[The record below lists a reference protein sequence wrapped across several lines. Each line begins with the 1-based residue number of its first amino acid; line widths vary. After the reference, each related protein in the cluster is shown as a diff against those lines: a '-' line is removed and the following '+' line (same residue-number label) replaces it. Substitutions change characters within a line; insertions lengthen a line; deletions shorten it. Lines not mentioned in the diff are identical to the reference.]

1 MKIVI
6 TGAAGGIGRRVTAAL
21 EQAHDLLLVDSVA
34 PEEATVFDMKSPT
47 GRRLAPLTPNV
58 PYVRA
63 DIGENAIAVHP
74 SPAHD
79 DGAWI
84 ALCSPQELN
93 PLQAIATAVNP
104 HLRVEVEGAENEW
117 TARLVESDAEAKEL
131 PEVMVT
137 KVSSGAD
144 FVFRTRKSL
153 PLTVV

>member
-63 DIGENAIAVHP
+63 DIGEP
-74 SPAHD
+74 T
-79 DGAWI
+79 
-84 ALCSPQELN
+84 AL
-93 PLQAIATAVNP
+93 ADTF
-104 HLRVEVEGAENEW
+104 R
-117 TARLVESDAEAKEL
+117 
-131 PEVMVT
+131 
-137 KVSSGAD
+137 GAD
-144 FVFRTRKSL
+144 AVIHLAGWPTGEWDNAMQIMTTNVLGTFSVY
-153 PLTVV
+153 